1 MPTPDQPDDR
11 AENSP
16 DVPRELIRESNLVL
30 RIGNLMLGA
39 GTSSLRVRTAML
51 RLSRALDID
60 HLQAQISFTNIVV
73 TTHRQSIFRT
83 QAGEITTP
91 GVNADRIRAIQHFA
105 RGLPE
110 RMPADDVSARLNAIE
125 ARPALHPTWL
135 VALAVGFAC
144 VSVGFLS
151 GGNWR
156 ELLAVF
162 IAAIAAFAVH
172 RRLLA
177 WRLNLFGSVVTS
189 TVVASLVYLAAS
201 WFTHG
206 FSLENTPRMVAGF
219 IAASIFLVPGFPLFT
234 GALDLARLDLQA
246 GIGRMTYA
254 ALVMLSI
261 GIGAWMVASI
271 AGLDPTAPP
280 PVLLDP
286 FWLWTLRV
294 VASFGAVF
302 GWAVMFNSPTREA
315 LGSGLVAIAG
325 SVVRLVLIDLGAMDH
340 VATFV
345 GALVMGIL
353 CHMVGRW
360 FGLTRLIM
368 LVPTLLVMI
377 PGTPAL
383 QTLLHFNSG
392 DLFSALGSG
401 IFVVLQV
408 IAMVCGLVASM
419 MMLDPGWAFTRRDSA
434 IVPR

>member
-1 MPTPDQPDDR
+1 MTEVPPFDR
-11 AENSP
+11 DESRE
-16 DVPRELIRESNLVL
+16 DTPRELIRESNLVL

-73 TTHRQSIFRT
+73 TTHRDSIFRT

-105 RGLPE
+105 RNLPAQIT
-110 RMPADDVSARLNAIE
+110 PAEASEKLNQIE
-125 ARPALHPTWL
+125 AKPALHSFWV
-135 VALAVGFAC
+135 VALAVAFAC

-151 GGNWR
+151 GGHWR
-156 ELLAVF
+156 ELVAVF
-162 IAAIAAFAVH
+162 VAGLSAFAVH
-172 RRLLA
+172 RRLLG
-177 WRLNLFGSVVTS
+177 WRLNLFGSVVGS
-189 TVVASLVYLAAS
+189 TLVASVVYLAAS
-201 WFTHG
+201 WFTHD
-206 FSLENTPRMVAGF
+206 FTLENSPRMVAGF

-234 GALDLARLDLQA
+234 GALDLTRLDLQA
-246 GIGRMTYA
+246 GMARLTYA
-254 ALVMLSI
+254 ALAMLSI
-261 GIGAWMVASI
+261 GVGAWVVASV
-271 AGLDPTAPP
+271 AGLEPTSPP
-280 PVLLDP
+280 AVLLDP
-286 FWLWTLRV
+286 FWLWTLRGI
-294 VASFGAVF
+294 ASFGAVF
-302 GWAVMFNSPTREA
+302 GWAVMFNAPRREA
-315 LGSGLVAIAG
+315 LGSGLVAVVG
-325 SVVRLVLIDLGAMDH
+325 SVVRLVLIDLGTMEH

-353 CHMVGRW
+353 CHAVARW

-392 DLFSALGSG
+392 DLFSALDSG

-419 MMLDPGWAFTRRDSA
+419 MTLDPGWAFTRRDTAHSSEE
-434 IVPR
+434 

>member
-1 MPTPDQPDDR
+1 MADRDDPTEQT
-11 AENSP
+11 
-16 DVPRELIRESNLVL
+16 PRELIRESDLVL

-51 RLSRALDID
+51 RLSRALGID

-73 TTHRQSIFRT
+73 TTHRKAIFRT
-83 QAGEITTP
+83 QAGEVTTP
-91 GVNADRIRAIQHFA
+91 GVNADRIRAIQQFA
-105 RGLPE
+105 RSLPAS
-110 RMPADDVSARLNAIE
+110 MPADEVSEQLNRIE
-125 ARPALHPTWL
+125 SKPALHPTWL

-151 GGNWR
+151 GGHWR

-162 IAAIAAFAVH
+162 IAAVAAFAVH

-177 WRLNLFGSVVTS
+177 WRLNLFGSVVVS
-189 TVVASLVYLAAS
+189 TLTASLVYLAAS

-206 FSLENTPRMVAGF
+206 LELANTPRMVAGF

-246 GIGRMTYA
+246 GIGRMAYA

-261 GIGAWMVASI
+261 GIGAWIVASL
-271 AGLDPTAPP
+271 AGLAPTAPP

-286 FWLWTLRV
+286 GWLWTLRV
-294 VASFGAVF
+294 VASFGAVY

-315 LGSGLVAIAG
+315 LGSGVVAIFG
-325 SVVRLVLIDLGAMDH
+325 SVVRLVLMLEH

-345 GALVMGIL
+345 GALVMGVL
-353 CHMVGRW
+353 CHAVARW

-401 IFVVLQV
+401 ILVALQV

-419 MMLDPGWAFTRRDSA
+419 MMLDPGWAFTRKDTTHASSR
-434 IVPR
+434 

>member
-1 MPTPDQPDDR
+1 MADRDDPTEQT
-11 AENSP
+11 
-16 DVPRELIRESNLVL
+16 PRELIRESDLVL

-51 RLSRALDID
+51 RLSRALGID

-73 TTHRQSIFRT
+73 TTHRKAIFRT
-83 QAGEITTP
+83 QAGEVTTP
-91 GVNADRIRAIQHFA
+91 GVNADRIRAIQQFA
-105 RGLPE
+105 RSLPAS
-110 RMPADDVSARLNAIE
+110 MPADEVSEQLNRIE
-125 ARPALHPTWL
+125 SKPALHPTWL

-151 GGNWR
+151 GGHWR

-162 IAAIAAFAVH
+162 IAAVAAFAVH

-177 WRLNLFGSVVTS
+177 WRLNLFGSVVVS
-189 TVVASLVYLAAS
+189 TLTASLVYLAAS

-206 FSLENTPRMVAGF
+206 LELANTPRMVAGF

-246 GIGRMTYA
+246 GIGRMAYA

-261 GIGAWMVASI
+261 GIGAWIVASL
-271 AGLDPTAPP
+271 AGLAPTAPP

-286 FWLWTLRV
+286 GWLWTLRV
-294 VASFGAVF
+294 VASFGAVY

-315 LGSGLVAIAG
+315 LGSGVVAIFG
-325 SVVRLVLIDLGAMDH
+325 SVVRLVLIDAGVLEH

-345 GALVMGIL
+345 GALVMGVL
-353 CHMVGRW
+353 CHAVARW

-401 IFVVLQV
+401 IFVALQV

-419 MMLDPGWAFTRRDSA
+419 MMLDPGWAFTRKDTTHASSR
-434 IVPR
+434 